1 MYNPSLTQEPRYE
14 PAAVLPLTQD
24 SSLLDWLSATG
35 RLIPRDREEGTG
47 LPEEDLE
54 IAELMD
60 VDSHIYD
67 DEDLEL
73 NSDGD
78 LDED

>member
-1 MYNPSLTQEPRYE
+1 MYNPSLTQESRYE

-24 SSLLDWLSATG
+24 SSLLDWLSTTG
-35 RLIPRDREEGTG
+35 RLIPRDRGEGEG
-47 LPEEDLE
+47 LRQEDLE

-60 VDSHIYD
+60 VDSNIYE

-73 NSDGD
+73 DSNAD
-78 LDED
+78 LDD